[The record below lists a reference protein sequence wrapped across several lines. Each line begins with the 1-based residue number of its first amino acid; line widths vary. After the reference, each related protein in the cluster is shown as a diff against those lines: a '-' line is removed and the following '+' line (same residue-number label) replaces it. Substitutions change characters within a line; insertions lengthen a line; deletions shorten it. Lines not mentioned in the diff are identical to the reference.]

1 MKVLIENEVWR
12 NLQRINNYCILKYGN
27 SFGNKLINDIIRV
40 VQLLENNP
48 YLYAVQNSKG
58 DRFIPLINGYKLIY
72 QVNDNMVCIHS
83 LRGKGSKG
91 TY

>member
-1 MKVLIENEVWR
+1 M
-12 NLQRINNYCILKYGN
+12 LKYGN

-40 VQLLENNP
+40 IQLLENNP

-72 QVNDNMVCIHS
+72 QVSDNMVCIHS
-83 LRGKGSKG
+83 LRGKGSKD